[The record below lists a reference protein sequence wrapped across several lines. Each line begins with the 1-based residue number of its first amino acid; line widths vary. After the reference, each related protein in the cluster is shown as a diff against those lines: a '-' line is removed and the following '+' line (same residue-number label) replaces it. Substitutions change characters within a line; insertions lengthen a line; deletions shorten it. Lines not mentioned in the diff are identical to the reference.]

1 MSTPPN
7 NERSSKKWLKEKFR
21 SVFSSSRISN
31 RNHDSDGLVQVDNFL
46 QDTSSPSISPLD
58 SRIVADRT
66 GSGE

>member
-21 SVFSSSRISN
+21 SVFSN
-31 RNHDSDGLVQVDNFL
+31 RNRDSDLELVQVDNFL